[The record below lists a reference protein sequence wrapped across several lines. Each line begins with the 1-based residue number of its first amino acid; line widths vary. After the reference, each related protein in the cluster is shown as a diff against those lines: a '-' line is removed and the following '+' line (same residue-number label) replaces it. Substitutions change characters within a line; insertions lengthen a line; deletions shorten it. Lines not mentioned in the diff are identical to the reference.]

1 MNKTRARLTNAE
13 IAANKT
19 KDKIRALDNLQ
30 QHILDIIRTY
40 YIDEQV
46 NVSIPNLCQY
56 ISVEE
61 LNRLMYILTNTA
73 VIN

>member
-1 MNKTRARLTNAE
+1 MNKARTRLTNAE